1 MNDQKWF
8 ITRTRFIPATYPLL
22 AFFDWKCGEYFNI
35 SNSGHILHI
44 WENGHYFAVW
54 EKEKY
59 AEFGEHALD
68 KLLEIGDMK
77 KVRAISTESGES
89 LVAYCKE
96 YAEFSTTPS
105 IDGHIKFIVE
115 LSKRYS
121 ELMKDN
127 MCYWLFA
134 PQIIEK
140 RIRALLIG
148 KTDEQKDEIIHTL
161 SHPKEESYS
170 QSVEKE
176 FSVLVDAARSVG
188 LENEEFVK
196 KVDDFSSKYFWFP
209 YEYVGPGVWSR
220 DSVIKRISGE
230 ISKPVTRDTDKNSSD
245 QSIQNR
251 IIEQYQLSAEVVKLF
266 EIWQMMAL
274 LQDDRKKYNAQVS
287 FYINDVI
294 SKKIAESFNIS
305 FEQARYLDKSIL
317 CILKTN
323 RDEFETEMSARME
336 LFIVDELNNA
346 HMPYSSMK
354 ARKYLESLGIRIKE
368 DVKDVGEV
376 KGQIAYK
383 GKVTGRV
390 RVLKTS
396 QVSDFADG
404 DIIVTGMTTPDF
416 APLMKKAVAIVTDE
430 GGITCHAAIVSREL
444 KKPCVIGTK
453 IATQVFKDGDMIEVD
468 ANTGVVKLIN

>member
-1 MNDQKWF
+1 MNNQKWL

-22 AFFDWKCGEYFNI
+22 AFFDWRCGEYFNI

-44 WENGHYFAVW
+44 WEKGHYFAVW

-59 AEFGEHALD
+59 AEFGERALD
-68 KLLEIGDMK
+68 KLLEISDMK
-77 KVRAISTESGES
+77 KVRSTSTETGEA

-96 YAEFSTTPS
+96 YAKFSTTPS
-105 IDGHIKFIVE
+105 PESHIQFILE
-115 LSKRYS
+115 LSRKYS

-127 MCYWLFA
+127 MCYWLFS
-134 PQIIEK
+134 PQIIENK
-140 RIRALLIG
+140 IRALLID

-161 SHPKEESYS
+161 SHPTEESYS

-176 FSVLVDAARSVG
+176 FSILTDLARSVG
-188 LENEEFVK
+188 LENEELAK

-209 YEYVGPGVWSR
+209 YEYVGPDVWSR
-220 DSVIKRISGE
+220 DSVIKRISSE
-230 ISKPVTRDTDKNSSD
+230 ISKPVTITTEKDSNEQAT
-245 QSIQNR
+245 QAQ
-251 IIEQYQLSAEVVKLF
+251 IIEKYRLSGEVIKLF

-287 FYINDVI
+287 FYINDTI
-294 SKKIAESFNIS
+294 SKKIAESLGIS

-317 CILKTN
+317 NLFKTN
-323 RDEFETEMSARME
+323 KAEFESEMSARME
-336 LFIVDELNNA
+336 LFIVDELNNGHTA
-346 HMPYSSMK
+346 YSSDK
-354 ARKYLESLGIRIKE
+354 AWEYLESLGIKIRE
-368 DVKDVGEV
+368 DVKDLKEV

-390 RVLKTS
+390 RVLNTS

-404 DIIVTGMTTPDF
+404 DVIVTGMTTPDF
-416 APLMKKAVAIVTDE
+416 APLMKKAVAIVTNE

-453 IATQVFKDGDMIEVD
+453 IATQVFKDGDMVEVD
-468 ANTGVVKLIN
+468 ADNGIVRIIK